1 MDVIDALV
9 AAPGVYLGQETTHEG
24 GQDHIGVARVVVT
37 ALPGGAGVSLDYQV
51 LTSTGTL
58 AHDEHAVL
66 ARTAAGTVLLTAHSH
81 APIAAVVAEAP
92 DEPGWFP
99 APADAAP
106 FPMAVR
112 VEVPEPG
119 HLVYSWSYAGPGQ
132 ELAVRDI
139 ADVRRVG

>member
-1 MDVIDALV
+1 MDLIDALV

-24 GQDHIGVARVVVT
+24 GQDHVGVARVVVT
-37 ALPGGAGVSLDYQV
+37 ALPGGAGATLDYQV
-51 LTSTGTL
+51 LTSSGSL

-66 ARTAAGTVLLTAHSH
+66 TRTASGVVLLTAHSH
-81 APIAAVVAEAP
+81 APVAAMVPEDP
-92 DEPGWFP
+92 SEPGWFP
-99 APADAAP
+99 APAGAAP

-119 HLVYSWSYAGPGQ
+119 HLVYSWSYAPPGG

-139 ADVRRVG
+139 ADVRRIS